1 MLKRRTHIVLK
12 FFGRFLL
19 ALLTATGLYLL
30 IALVLSIIP
39 IKEAAVSQ
47 TSHTVYLLKSGPHI
61 DFFLPVRSPYHDWAT
76 DFAYANNANPDTSLS
91 WVALGW
97 GDKDFYINTPT
108 WGDLTAKTAL
118 AATFGTGTAAVHASY
133 YFAVPTD
140 GRPLAKLELSD
151 EQYQQL
157 ITFIRGSLAS
167 DAEGKRLPVKADRP
181 GVNGAYDRYYEAH
194 GTYSMI
200 YTCNTWINCGL
211 KAAGKKAC
219 CWTGFAEG
227 IFYHYE

>member
-1 MLKRRTHIVLK
+1 MLKRRTVFVLK
-12 FFGRFLL
+12 IMGRFVV
-19 ALLTATGLYLL
+19 ALFTAIGLYLL
-30 IALVLSIIP
+30 IALVLALIP
-39 IKEAAVSQ
+39 TEEKTVGEP
-47 TSHTVYLLKSGPHI
+47 SHTVYLLKSGPHT
-61 DFFLPVRSPYHDWAT
+61 DFFLPVQSTFHNWAI
-76 DFAYANNANPDTSLS
+76 DFPYANNTNPDTSLT
-91 WVALGW
+91 WVAIGW

-108 WGDLTAKTAL
+108 WDDLTAKTAI

-133 YFAVPTD
+133 YFDVPTD
-140 GRPLAKLELSD
+140 GRPLVKLELSD

-167 DAEGKRLPVKADRP
+167 DAQGRRLPVTADKP

-194 GTYSMI
+194 GTYSMV

-219 CWTGFAEG
+219 YWTGFAEG